1 MNLHPLP
8 TGDPVTFEN
17 VATSLEAV
25 RALLERE
32 GHIEEARVLRGLE
45 VLNPGDAAVA
55 LDALRSITVHSEGCA
70 DAIAFAVDVLRQ
82 ALRRPSFT
90 PPARAA

>member
-1 MNLHPLP
+1 MNSNPIP
-8 TGDPVTFEN
+8 IGAPVTFEN

-45 VLNPGDAAVA
+45 VLSPTGAEVA
-55 LDALRSITVHSEGCA
+55 LDALRSITVHSEECA
-70 DAIAFAVDVLRQ
+70 GALAFAMATLRQ
-82 ALRRPSFT
+82 ASVRPSI
-90 PPARAA
+90 PPSVRAA